1 MHILSTSESTSSSA
15 AQACFISD
23 GTKKP
28 ALTSS
33 SKNES
38 LIKLND
44 EKEESKH
51 QLNSLIKKLIYFKK
65 ELKPFIIIVINGYY
79 FKRCV
84 TFETILS
91 EKLDEGCGAFR
102 K

>member
-1 MHILSTSESTSSSA
+1 M
-15 AQACFISD
+15 
-23 GTKKP
+23 
-28 ALTSS
+28 
-33 SKNES
+33 
-38 LIKLND
+38 
-44 EKEESKH
+44 
-51 QLNSLIKKLIYFKK
+51 IKKLIYFKK